1 MATILS
7 GVLAEEV
14 AKELLEEVPLLEILP
29 VILYDEDELLL
40 VVSVVGVEEALSFLA
55 HEIIVRLKNDI
66 KKMFKIFFIIN
77 LLFNIKNYL
86 NLRIFKIFKSS

>member
-1 MATILS
+1 MARILS

-14 AKELLEEVPLLEILP
+14 TKELLEDAPLLEILP
-29 VILYDEDELLL
+29 VILYDADELLL
-40 VVSVVGVEEALSFLA
+40 VVSVVDVEEALSFLA

-77 LLFNIKNYL
+77 LLFN
-86 NLRIFKIFKSS
+86 F

>member
-1 MATILS
+1 M
-7 GVLAEEV
+7 LAEEV

-55 HEIIVRLKNDI
+55 HEIIVSPKNDI
-66 KKMFKIFFIIN
+66 KKMF
-77 LLFNIKNYL
+77 
-86 NLRIFKIFKSS
+86 

>member
-40 VVSVVGVEEALSFLA
+40 EALSFLA

-77 LLFNIKNYL
+77 LLIL
-86 NLRIFKIFKSS
+86 NVKIT

>member
-1 MATILS
+1 MTTILS

-14 AKELLEEVPLLEILP
+14 EKELLEEVPMLEILP

-55 HEIIVRLKNDI
+55 HEIMLRQKMDM
-66 KKMFKIFFIIN
+66 KKIFKIFFIIN
-77 LLFNIKNYL
+77 LLFNI
-86 NLRIFKIFKSS
+86 

>member
-77 LLFNIKNYL
+77 LLFNI
-86 NLRIFKIFKSS
+86 